1 MAGLTGLGGEGR
13 STHLQFAGASVITW
27 AKAWTAATLTLPSSL
42 PTHWTILP
50 TPSSLPT
57 ACRLLLSTAIAHSPS
72 APASHTPP
80 SWEGG
85 EERKGVRGKS
95 N

>member
-1 MAGLTGLGGEGR
+1 MAGLTGLAGVR

-27 AKAWTAATLTLPSSL
+27 AKAWMAATLTLPSSL
-42 PTHWTILP
+42 PTHCTSFP

-57 ACRLLLSTAIAHSPS
+57 ACRLLLSIAIAHTPS

-85 EERKGVRGKS
+85 GVGGRGKS